1 VTFRGGCYAEAL
13 AADRSTGESDESKVL
28 VAACKM
34 LAQLPLEK
42 FARTKAAQNQDGFE
56 AAHGVS
62 WRNPIVVILM
72 SIAI

>member
-1 VTFRGGCYAEAL
+1 
-13 AADRSTGESDESKVL
+13 
-28 VAACKM
+28 M

-42 FARTKAAQNQDGFE
+42 LARTKAAQNQDGFE
-56 AAHGVS
+56 AALGVS